1 MPVHAFRLGEW
12 LVVPSQNLVTLDG
25 VATHLRPKV
34 MDVLV
39 VLAASGSEVVAN
51 EAILEAVWGK
61 RFLARSAL
69 SGAVCELRK
78 VLGDDTQ
85 QPRYIETVA
94 KRGYRL
100 VVPVAPAEDVAA
112 TLPATLPASLPAVRP
127 GPAPV
132 AVSDFALP
140 RSRHQLLA
148 VGAAGALAIAVASFI
163 IGPEIGPASQHAT
176 PRLVVLPFENLGD
189 AADDDFAAGLGEE
202 VTTRL
207 SALPGLSVVAPESS
221 AASALSSRPLG
232 EIAGESNAPYAFL
245 GTVRSSPVGPRRQVR
260 ITARLL
266 RVADGAVLWAE
277 VYDGTTDDVLAI
289 QADIGR
295 KVARALADVL
305 LASDRQ
311 MLATAPTT
319 SEE

>member
-12 LVVPSQNLVTLDG
+12 LVVPSQNLVALDG
-25 VATHLRPKV
+25 VTTHLRPKV

-100 VVPVAPAEDVAA
+100 VAPVAPAGDVAA
-112 TLPATLPASLPAVRP
+112 ALPATLPAAHP

-140 RSRHQLLA
+140 RSRRQLLA
-148 VGAAGALAIAVASFI
+148 VGAAGVLAIAVASFI

-221 AASALSSRPLG
+221 AASALSTRPLG

-277 VYDGTTDDVLAI
+277 VYDGTTDDMLAI

-311 MLATAPTT
+311 TLATAPTT

>member
-25 VATHLRPKV
+25 AATHLRPKV

-39 VLAASGSEVVAN
+39 VLAASGGEVVAN

-100 VVPVAPAEDVAA
+100 VAPVAPAEDVAA
-112 TLPATLPASLPAVRP
+112 ALPTALPAARP
-127 GPAPV
+127 EPAPV
-132 AVSDFALP
+132 AVSDFSLP
-140 RSRHQLLA
+140 RSRRQLLA
-148 VGAAGALAIAVASFI
+148 VGGAGVLAIAFASFI
-163 IGPEIGPASQHAT
+163 IGPEIGPASQPAT
-176 PRLVVLPFENLGD
+176 PRLVVLPFENLGA

-207 SALPGLSVVAPESS
+207 SALRGLAVVTPERSASS
-221 AASALSSRPLG
+221 TGAGVPLG
-232 EIAGESNAPYAFL
+232 EIGSELKASYAFL
-245 GTVRSSPVGPRRQVR
+245 GTVRSSPAAQRRQVR

-289 QADIGR
+289 QADIGG
-295 KVARALADVL
+295 KVARAMADVL

-311 MLATAPTT
+311 TLASAPTI

>member
-100 VVPVAPAEDVAA
+100 VALVAPAEDVAA
-112 TLPATLPASLPAVRP
+112 ALPASLPAVHP

-140 RSRHQLLA
+140 RSRRQLLA
-148 VGAAGALAIAVASFI
+148 VGAAGVLAIAVASFI

>member
-12 LVVPSQNLVTLDG
+12 LVVPSQNLVALAG
-25 VATHLRPKV
+25 VPTHLRPKV

-39 VLAASGSEVVAN
+39 VLAASGGEVVAN

-100 VVPVAPAEDVAA
+100 VAPVAPMEDVAA
-112 TLPATLPASLPAVRP
+112 ALPAARPEPAT
-127 GPAPV
+127 V
-132 AVSDFALP
+132 AVSDYSLP
-140 RSRHQLLA
+140 RSRHQLLLI
-148 VGAAGALAIAVASFI
+148 GAAGVLAIAVASFI
-163 IGPEIGPASQHAT
+163 IGPEIGPASQPAT
-176 PRLVVLPFENLGD
+176 PRLVVLPFENLGGE
-189 AADDDFAAGLGEE
+189 ADDDFAAGLGEE

-207 SALPGLSVVAPESS
+207 SALRGLSVVTPERSV
-221 AASALSSRPLG
+221 ASTGARVPLG
-232 EIAGESNAPYAFL
+232 EIGSELKASYAFL

-266 RVADGAVLWAE
+266 RVADGVVLWAE

-305 LASDRQ
+305 LASTRET
-311 MLATAPTT
+311 LASAPTI

>member
-100 VVPVAPAEDVAA
+100 VAPVAPAGDVAA
-112 TLPATLPASLPAVRP
+112 ALPATLPAAHP

-140 RSRHQLLA
+140 RSRRQLLA
-148 VGAAGALAIAVASFI
+148 VGAAGVLAIAVASFI

-207 SALPGLSVVAPESS
+207 SALPGLSVVAPERS

-232 EIAGESNAPYAFL
+232 EIAGESNASFAFL
-245 GTVRSSPVGPRRQVR
+245 GTVRSSPVGPRRPVR

-311 MLATAPTT
+311 TLATAPTT

>member
-12 LVVPSQNLVTLDG
+12 LVVPSQNLVALDG
-25 VATHLRPKV
+25 VPTHLRPKV

-39 VLAASGSEVVAN
+39 VLAASGGEVVAN

-85 QPRYIETVA
+85 QPRFIETVA

-100 VVPVAPAEDVAA
+100 VAPVTPAEDSLAG
-112 TLPATLPASLPAVRP
+112 LPPARPAP
-127 GPAPV
+127 TPV
-132 AVSDFALP
+132 AVSDYSLP
-140 RSRHQLLA
+140 RSRRQLLL
-148 VGAAGALAIAVASFI
+148 VGAAGVLAIAVASFI
-163 IGPEIGPASQHAT
+163 IGPELGPAAPHAA
-176 PRLVVLPFENLGD
+176 PRLVVLPFENLGG

-202 VTTRL
+202 VMTRL
-207 SALPGLSVVAPESS
+207 SALRGLSVVAPERS

-232 EIAGESNAPYAFL
+232 EIGGELKASYAFL
-245 GTVRSSPVGPRRQVR
+245 GTVRSSTVGPRRQVR

-277 VYDGTTDDVLAI
+277 VYDGTTDDMLAI
-289 QADIGR
+289 QADIGS
-295 KVARALADVL
+295 KVARALVDVL
-305 LASDRQ
+305 LASERET
-311 MLATAPTT
+311 LASAPTT